1 MVDEA
6 VIHTVGSDRKTK
18 AHVTL
23 TIIGNTD
30 VSFHMDTGSSVDIL
44 PYGDYVRATD
54 DNQCEK
60 LENTNIRLVMHNKS
74 VVKPMGLARLQVHR
88 KDAQRQMRLVVVR
101 DKVVPLLSL
110 QSCLDLDLIKIND
123 CDAINA
129 VVMQTNEH
137 NRDICNGSKHTKKE
151 TTMPQRETET
161 AHASPQPEVTRPK
174 PEVARPK
181 PEVTGKPKVLQDP
194 VLREYTDVFEGLGC
208 LAGNYRIEID
218 TTVKPVVH
226 PPRRVPCALRE
237 DVKDELTRMVGDG
250 IIAPVTE
257 PTRWVSSMIAV
268 KKNNNKLRICL
279 DPRDLNKAIQR
290 SHYPLPT
297 LEDVATRLNK
307 AKVFSVLDAKS
318 GFWQVKLDEYS
329 SYLTTFNTP
338 FGRYRWLRMPF
349 GINSA
354 PEEWQRRAHELAEG
368 LEGVEVVADDFLC
381 IGFGA
386 TVEEATRD
394 HDANMR
400 ALLERARAWH
410 LVLNPDKV
418 KLRSKSVPFIGHI
431 LTDEGLKVDES
442 KVEAIMKMPAPTDIA
457 ALKRILGMVGYLA
470 KFLPHLSEVCEPLR
484 QLDRKDVEWC
494 WLEQH
499 QDALTKIR
507 ELITAAP
514 VLAYYNVKREVTIQ
528 CDASQ
533 SGLGAVLLQEGR
545 PVCYA
550 SRALT
555 TTEENYAQVEKDLLA
570 IVFSC
575 EKFDQYVY
583 GRHITVQSDQ
593 KPLEII
599 TKKSM
604 IDAPKRL
611 QRMLLRL
618 QKYDIDVVYTRG
630 KEMLIADALSRAYLP
645 YCHTH
650 DTGDHV

>member
-1 MVDEA
+1 M
-6 VIHTVGSDRKTK
+6 
-18 AHVTL
+18 
-23 TIIGNTD
+23 
-30 VSFHMDTGSSVDIL
+30 
-44 PYGDYVRATD
+44 
-54 DNQCEK
+54 
-60 LENTNIRLVMHNKS
+60 
-74 VVKPMGLARLQVHR
+74 
-88 KDAQRQMRLVVVR
+88 
-101 DKVVPLLSL
+101 
-110 QSCLDLDLIKIND
+110 
-123 CDAINA
+123 
-129 VVMQTNEH
+129 
-137 NRDICNGSKHTKKE
+137 
-151 TTMPQRETET
+151 
-161 AHASPQPEVTRPK
+161 
-174 PEVARPK
+174 
-181 PEVTGKPKVLQDP
+181 
-194 VLREYTDVFEGLGC
+194 
-208 LAGNYRIEID
+208 
-218 TTVKPVVH
+218 
-226 PPRRVPCALRE
+226 
-237 DVKDELTRMVGDG
+237 
-250 IIAPVTE
+250 
-257 PTRWVSSMIAV
+257 
-268 KKNNNKLRICL
+268 
-279 DPRDLNKAIQR
+279 
-290 SHYPLPT
+290 
-297 LEDVATRLNK
+297 
-307 AKVFSVLDAKS
+307 
-318 GFWQVKLDEYS
+318 KLDEDS

-381 IGFGA
+381 IGFDA

-400 ALLERARAWH
+400 ELLERARACH

-418 KLRSKSVPFIGHI
+418 KMRSKSVPFIGHI
-431 LTDEGLKVDES
+431 FTDEGLKVDES

-457 ALKRILGMVGYLA
+457 ALMRILGMVGYLA

-514 VLAYYNVKREVTIQ
+514 VLAYYDVMREVTIQ

-555 TTEENYAQVEKDLLA
+555 TTEENYAHVEKELLA

-583 GRHITVQSDQ
+583 GRHITVQSDK

-630 KEMLIADALSRAYLP
+630 KEMHIADALSRAYLP

-650 DTGDHV
+650 DTGDHVLAVEQQKIDHVYCAVGTNCRRWLPYSHRHIYVMRSFARWRIVSRRSKSHYACSPKIHIKCDIVTLPSPPHPPSLPHVPSLRPVSRFPDNFLRWGHLEVMYFIAICMFVSLRVALRNNTSSSGLYLRHALIIWHIVTVFFRLCFQR